1 MRFAWNMVTDVWNDF
16 YCKILFELMPM
27 EKNSHSI
34 TWSLSISD
42 AFEMEAHWDL
52 LSDWHL
58 IMQTESALHFI
69 VLHFERYWVLKFY
82 WILFKKKCGSY
93 ASIGHRA
100 AATDG
105 FFPTKNQWHCF
116 LHFWIAL
123 IKIDEKKSWELS
135 ICVPLSFTFIGV
147 GSNEKIMK
155 PMSYSE
161 SMV

>member
-42 AFEMEAHWDL
+42 AFEMEAHWDS

-69 VLHFERYWVLKFY
+69 VLHFERYWVSKFLLNFIQEKVRVSCVY
-82 WILFKKKCGSY
+82 RPQSGSNRRVFPDQESMALFFALLNSINKNRRKKKLGIIDLR
-93 ASIGHRA
+93 SIVV
-100 AATDG
+100 
-105 FFPTKNQWHCF
+105 
-116 LHFWIAL
+116 HFHW
-123 IKIDEKKSWELS
+123 SR
-135 ICVPLSFTFIGV
+135 V
-147 GSNEKIMK
+147 
-155 PMSYSE
+155 
-161 SMV
+161 